1 MGFSGTYSLYIH
13 LTGFLMSYHGDF
25 AHGTY
30 ENSKSGPIISDHPTT
45 QVFLLKKLEKFWKG
59 PNLRNK
65 KIPIQ
70 FCNVFFLI
78 RYFCS
83 LLSLFPQKSV
93 PTVFFLNRR
102 TCRKK
107 SPKRS
112 FRVVSCNCLQ
122 RRCSR
127 RRGASW
133 SLRGCWFWCRTVGSG
148 WSCCEATDTGDASS
162 WGAVVSVHR
171 LGLRESD
178 VFFFLWGWGG
188 WIGGKGVVVNRRC
201 FFTF

>member
-83 LLSLFPQKSV
+83 LLSFFLFPQKSV
-93 PTVFFLNRR
+93 PTVFFSQPKDLPEKISK
-102 TCRKK
+102 TFPSE
-107 SPKRS
+107 SP
-112 FRVVSCNCLQ
+112 RVTVYKGG
-122 RRCSR
+122 CSR

-162 WGAVVSVHR
+162 WGRCR
-171 LGLRESD
+171 LSPQVGFGGVRCL
-178 VFFFLWGWGG
+178 FFFGGGGWGVEDCG
-188 WIGGKGVVVNRRC
+188 
-201 FFTF
+201 